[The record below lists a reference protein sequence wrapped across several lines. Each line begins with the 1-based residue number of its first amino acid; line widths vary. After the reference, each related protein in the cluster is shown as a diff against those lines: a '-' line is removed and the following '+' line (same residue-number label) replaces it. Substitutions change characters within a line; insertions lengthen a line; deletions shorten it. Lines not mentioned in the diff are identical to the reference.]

1 MPKSTFSQNKS
12 QSKSESVDIHEIIR
26 RIKLKELKRRSDPK
40 TSRSQIWNT
49 DTNRWVLENG
59 KRGRALVKERL
70 EKYLRKTDLSKRV
83 AALEHQMEL
92 QGKTINRHNSEI
104 STLSYFMRNITRWV
118 QVGGDFFKDN

>member
-12 QSKSESVDIHEIIR
+12 QSKSESVDIDEIIR
-26 RIKLKELKRRSDPK
+26 HIELKRRSDPK

-83 AALEHQMEL
+83 AALERQVDL
-92 QGKTINRHNSEI
+92 QGKTLDRHNTDI
-104 STLSYFMRNITRWV
+104 STVSYFMRNVSRWV
-118 QVGGDFFKDN
+118 QAGGDFFKDN